1 MGMCAELPL
10 MDVCEKG
17 HLWAVFFCGSSFFV
31 VDVWYHLLLG
41 GSLI

>member
-17 HLWAVFFCGSSFFV
+17 HLWAVFFVGAAF
-31 VDVWYHLLLG
+31 LLLMSG
-41 GSLI
+41 IIFYWEVR